1 MEELRFLTAETAEKV
16 RQQFGTPCYV
26 YDEASLRANAAKA
39 TAFPNAYG
47 ASPCPPARD
56 AHPAPRLVRK
66 FCDDAVSL
74 TYEASPAPLCLSAQG
89 CTRALR

>member
-47 ASPCPPARD
+47 ASPCPPTRDVLPAARLARGEH
-56 AHPAPRLVRK
+56 AHVDERPALEEDGAHGARPHARL
-66 FCDDAVSL
+66 L
-74 TYEASPAPLCLSAQG
+74 QL
-89 CTRALR
+89 